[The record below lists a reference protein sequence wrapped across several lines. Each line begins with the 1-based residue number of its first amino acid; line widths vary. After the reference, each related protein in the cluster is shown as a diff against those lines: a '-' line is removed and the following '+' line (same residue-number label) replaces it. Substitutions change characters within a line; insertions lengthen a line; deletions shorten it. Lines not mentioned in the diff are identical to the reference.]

1 MYHTTP
7 IAIATGDIFRVI
19 DTAIHKLRQF
29 ASNFNVHI
37 TLVIHPRKDDESQL
51 LTLSSVSLS
60 FFLSL
65 SLSLCMCFV
74 CMGVGMRAHFRGCGS
89 LASPVPTFVHA
100 SSPSHTLSR
109 SCPCTPKHTRTTQ
122 PRRCLARP
130 KQHRRATTSSF
141 CRTMASSN
149 TWTSGRIASMASS
162 GVCLRA
168 LCTLLRVKTLAQR
181 AHPCAALCALDD
193 AE

>member
-1 MYHTTP
+1 MHHAAP

-65 SLSLCMCFV
+65 SLSLSLCMCFV
-74 CMGVGMRAHFRGCGS
+74 CMGVGMRALFRGCCS

-100 SSPSHTLSR
+100 SSP
-109 SCPCTPKHTRTTQ
+109 
-122 PRRCLARP
+122 
-130 KQHRRATTSSF
+130 
-141 CRTMASSN
+141 
-149 TWTSGRIASMASS
+149 
-162 GVCLRA
+162 
-168 LCTLLRVKTLAQR
+168 
-181 AHPCAALCALDD
+181 
-193 AE
+193 

>member
-65 SLSLCMCFV
+65 SLSLSACVLCAWAWACVHFFVAVALSPRLFQHLCMPRRPSTHS
-74 CMGVGMRAHFRGCGS
+74 RAHVPAHLNTRAPRNRAGIWLGQSNIGERQRHHFAEQWHRQIPGRQEESLRWRARVCACELCARFCGS
-89 LASPVPTFVHA
+89 K
-100 SSPSHTLSR
+100 R
-109 SCPCTPKHTRTTQ
+109 
-122 PRRCLARP
+122 
-130 KQHRRATTSSF
+130 
-141 CRTMASSN
+141 
-149 TWTSGRIASMASS
+149 
-162 GVCLRA
+162 
-168 LCTLLRVKTLAQR
+168 
-181 AHPCAALCALDD
+181 
-193 AE
+193 